1 VRIDREIIGKEFQIM
16 LLAIDIGNTHTVL
29 GTFRKNRLTDHFRV
43 GSNHAL
49 TADECAI
56 MIKQLFPGHKKLKDV
71 VICSVVPPL
80 TPVYQEMGRRLLKVD
95 ALLVRWD
102 LPLGIKILYDD
113 PSQVGADRIA
123 NAVAAYQ
130 IYGAPAII
138 VDLGTA
144 TTFDVILSRG
154 EYLGGAIAP
163 GLETSSLNLFHRA
176 AQLFKVSLEKPQ
188 KAIGKTTE
196 ESLKSGIYF
205 GAVAQIDGIVDRIR
219 DELKRKH
226 RIKKEPKVI
235 ATGGLAGLVSK
246 DSKTIQKLHPT
257 LTLEGLRIIHRLA
270 GAKSGRAKKSQKSG

>member
-1 VRIDREIIGKEFQIM
+1 MIGGKIIGKGFQIM

-29 GTFRKNRLTDHFRV
+29 GTFRKDKLSDHFRV

-49 TADECAI
+49 TADECGM
-56 MIKQLFPGHKKLKDV
+56 MIRQLFPDHGKLKDA

-80 TPVYQEMGRRLLKVD
+80 TPVYQETCRRFLKIEPLV
-95 ALLVRWD
+95 VRWD

-113 PSQVGADRIA
+113 PSQVGTDRLA
-123 NAVAAYQ
+123 NAVAAYRV
-130 IYGAPAII
+130 YGGPAII

-205 GAVAQIDGIVDRIR
+205 GAVAQIDGIVNRIR
-219 DELKRKH
+219 DELKMKY
-226 RIKKEPKVI
+226 RIKEEPRVI

-257 LTLEGLRIIHRLA
+257 LTLEGLRIIHLSTRS
-270 GAKSGRAKKSQKSG
+270 KFGRAKKSKKKS